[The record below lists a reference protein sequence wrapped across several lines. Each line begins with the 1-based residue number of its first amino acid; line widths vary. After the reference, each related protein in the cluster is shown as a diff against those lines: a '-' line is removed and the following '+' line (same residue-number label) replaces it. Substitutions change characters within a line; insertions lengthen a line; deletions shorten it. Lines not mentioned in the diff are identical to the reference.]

1 MRRIV
6 SLPARIFS
14 AIALAAALAASAH
27 ALPATAAEVDEG
39 RQVALRVA
47 TYNIHAG
54 IGADRRFDLDRQIAA
69 LREIDAD
76 ILALQEVDVNWS
88 GRSQWRDLVTEL
100 ADALDMSVFFGHI
113 YSLDPPSEGAPRR
126 EFGIAMLS
134 RYPIIDAENHD
145 ITRLSTQTPGPT
157 PQPAPGFP
165 EVVVNVRGALVH
177 AYGTHLDYR
186 ADPYVRELQ
195 VADMRR
201 IMADDQG
208 RQQLLLGDFNAEPGA
223 PELAPL
229 WEDVVD
235 AWGAA
240 DGGLTYPAT
249 GPVKRIDYVTVSP
262 QIEVRSSE
270 VPATLASDHLPVVAD
285 LVVTRG
291 A

>member
-6 SLPARIFS
+6 SLPARLLS
-14 AIALAAALAASAH
+14 AIALTAALAASAL
-27 ALPATAAEVDEG
+27 ALPANAADVDEG

-47 TYNIHAG
+47 TYNIQAG
-54 IGADRRFDLDRQIAA
+54 AGMDRRFDLDRQVAA

-88 GRSQWRDLVTEL
+88 GRSQWRDLATEL

-113 YSLDPPSEGAPRR
+113 YSLDPPSAEAPRR

-134 RYPIIDAENHD
+134 RYPIVHAENHD
-145 ITRLSTQTPGPT
+145 IARLSTQTPDPT

-165 EVVVNVRGALVH
+165 EIVVNVRGALVH

-195 VADMRR
+195 VADMRQV
-201 IMADDQG
+201 MAEDRG
-208 RQQLLLGDFNAEPGA
+208 RQQVLLGDFNAEPGA
-223 PELAPL
+223 AELAPL

-240 DGGLTYPAT
+240 EGGLTYPAAD
-249 GPVKRIDYVTVSP
+249 PVKRIDYVTVSP
-262 QIEVRSSE
+262 WIEVRSAAAR
-270 VPATLASDHLPVVAD
+270 ATLASDHLPVVAD
-285 LVVTRG
+285 VVVISG

>member
-1 MRRIV
+1 MRRIW
-6 SLPARIFS
+6 S
-14 AIALAAALAASAH
+14 LAARAASAMTLA
-27 ALPATAAEVDEG
+27 ALLAAPAAAPAVAAEVDEG
-39 RQVALRVA
+39 QRVALRVA

-54 IGADRRFDLDRQIAA
+54 IGMDGRFDLERQVAA
-69 LREIDAD
+69 LRQMDAD
-76 ILALQEVDVNWS
+76 IVALQEVDVHWS
-88 GRSQWRDLVTEL
+88 GRSQWRDLAGEL
-100 ADALDMSVFFGHI
+100 ADALGMWVFYGHI
-113 YSLDPPSEGAPRR
+113 YNLDPPSEGAPRR

-134 RYPIIDAENHD
+134 RYPIIGAENHH
-145 ITRLSTQTPGPT
+145 IARLSTQTPDPT

-186 ADPYVRELQ
+186 ADPYVRQLQ

-201 IMADDQG
+201 IMAEDHS
-208 RQQLLLGDFNAEPGA
+208 RQQVLLGDFNAEPGA

-229 WEDVVD
+229 WQDLVD

-240 DGGLTYPAT
+240 DGGLTYPADT
-249 GPVKRIDYVTVSP
+249 PVKRIDYVTVSP
-262 QIEVRSSE
+262 QIEVRAAE